1 MPPPLQVFVTT
12 PFQII
17 CALCF
22 AWTLY
27 GMAGMRHGGTAI
39 AKWGAIVTL
48 VYLIS
53 VQVLHACAIAA
64 PNQDTA
70 FMMSIVWTTVQML
83 VSTFFV
89 NFSEVGGGASSNG
102 RGSGNCSNQACSCS
116 VLHAA
121 ITAGRACPICLE
133 LSATWLVGV
142 VPSRCPARLCP
153 CHAPRRSRSITG

>member
-1 MPPPLQVFVTT
+1 LYGCLCLAPHPPQVFVTT

-27 GMAGMRHGGTAI
+27 GMAGMRHGGEFI
-39 AKWGAIVTL
+39 AKWGCVVTL

-89 NFSEVGGGASSNG
+89 NFSEV
-102 RGSGNCSNQACSCS
+102 RGWGWGLGSP
-116 VLHAA
+116 V
-121 ITAGRACPICLE
+121 
-133 LSATWLVGV
+133 
-142 VPSRCPARLCP
+142 
-153 CHAPRRSRSITG
+153 

>member
-1 MPPPLQVFVTT
+1 MRSKSVLLTPLPELLGLLSPIVASVPASTAQSCSHRVCCAPACRLQVCVTT

-27 GMAGMRHGGTAI
+27 GMAGMRHGGEYI
-39 AKWGAIVTL
+39 GKWGCIVTL

-53 VQVLHACAIAA
+53 VQVLHACAIFA

-89 NFSEVGGGASSNG
+89 NFSEVRVGAALGCIRQAPGPGMGGDVGCCASS
-102 RGSGNCSNQACSCS
+102 
-116 VLHAA
+116 
-121 ITAGRACPICLE
+121 
-133 LSATWLVGV
+133 
-142 VPSRCPARLCP
+142 
-153 CHAPRRSRSITG
+153 

>member
-1 MPPPLQVFVTT
+1 MRKLYCNSHARLAAAALGPMSPQVFVTT

-27 GMAGMRHGGTAI
+27 GMAGMRHGGEFI
-39 AKWGAIVTL
+39 AKWGCVVTL

-89 NFSEVGGGASSNG
+89 NFSEVGGCASEQCG
-102 RGSGNCSNQACSCS
+102 F
-116 VLHAA
+116 VV
-121 ITAGRACPICLE
+121 
-133 LSATWLVGV
+133 SA
-142 VPSRCPARLCP
+142 
-153 CHAPRRSRSITG
+153 